1 MQAANFPDFLA
12 RSLALL
18 ARDVPPLH
26 RRLTAQMKSRPVRLT
41 IDGPA
46 IDVTSDGEALHLRPA
61 DGPPPAVR
69 LHTDASTIL
78 RMIAGESSLEDAIL
92 ADDVELFG
100 PVADL
105 AAFHADL
112 TLYLQ
117 AAVRCPALVPLLR
130 EFRAH
135 TAERRPF
142 HD

>member
-1 MQAANFPDFLA
+1 MQAAARFPDFLA

-26 RRLTAQMKSRPVRLT
+26 RRLSAQMTGRPVRLA

-46 IDVTSDGEALHLRPA
+46 IDVISDGETLHLRSA

-69 LHTDASTIL
+69 LHTDAPTIL
-78 RMIAGESSLEDAIL
+78 RLIAGESSLEHAIVT
-92 ADDVELFG
+92 DQVELFG
-100 PVADL
+100 PAADV

-130 EFRAH
+130 EFRAKTH
-135 TAERRPF
+135 ERR
-142 HD
+142 